1 MISKMKRK
9 KTNKELTNT
18 QTYVYLIYL
27 FVLIDSIIIKTGL
40 DMKKKNIDFFSYI
53 LDVLSFMQTSQLA
66 RIVLLNYLPL

>member
-1 MISKMKRK
+1 MKRK